1 MTNTLTATLRTN
13 QGTIVVRLFPDQ
25 APQTVQNFVDL
36 AEGSRQWRDPK
47 SGQATQARLYDGTI
61 FHRVIPQFM
70 IQGGDPLGSG
80 RGGPGYE
87 FADEFRPELSFD
99 RPYLLAM
106 ANAGPGTNGSQF
118 FITHVATEYLD
129 PKHTVFGQVLKG
141 QDVVNAVKQGDT
153 ITSVTITEA

>member
-13 QGTIVVRLFPDQ
+13 QGMIVVQLFPDH
-25 APQTVQNFVDL
+25 APQTVQNFVEL
-36 AEGSRQWRDPK
+36 AEGSRQWKDPK
-47 SGQATQARLYDGTI
+47 SGQATTAKLYDGTI

-70 IQGGDPLGSG
+70 IQGGDPLGTG

-106 ANAGPGTNGSQF
+106 ANAGPGTNG
-118 FITHVATEYLD
+118 
-129 PKHTVFGQVLKG
+129 
-141 QDVVNAVKQGDT
+141 
-153 ITSVTITEA
+153 